1 MQSTSQI
8 FMKILPGV
16 AASGG
21 LLYYAFNKGEKL
33 SNDQCMSRNIDDDPS
48 LRRVEKDKMI
58 PMVMKQIANED
69 ETLCKLRQSDMT
81 ACWHQMRE
89 DGYSKY
95 SNITTV
101 AEVCKK
107 PLAALHK
114 CYEENYHNQ
123 ELYWKA
129 KQMYLDDKVEFT
141 KTGVTKKTRV
151 QIQDFVK
158 ENKTIATVH
167 LRTSE
172 KQYVVKVIKE
182 QEKEDIYGEL
192 LEHLNTDIAERV
204 EFAKNAAILNTGH
217 KCTNI
222 YCKCGGKQEEST

>member
-1 MQSTSQI
+1 MFLRYDFSN
-8 FMKILPGV
+8 V
-16 AASGG
+16 
-21 LLYYAFNKGEKL
+21 L
-33 SNDQCMSRNIDDDPS
+33 S
-48 LRRVEKDKMI
+48 
-58 PMVMKQIANED
+58 
-69 ETLCKLRQSDMT
+69 
-81 ACWHQMRE
+81 H
-89 DGYSKY
+89 
-95 SNITTV
+95 
-101 AEVCKK
+101 
-107 PLAALHK
+107 
-114 CYEENYHNQ
+114 
-123 ELYWKA
+123 WKA

-222 YCKCGGKQEEST
+222 YCKCGGKQDEST